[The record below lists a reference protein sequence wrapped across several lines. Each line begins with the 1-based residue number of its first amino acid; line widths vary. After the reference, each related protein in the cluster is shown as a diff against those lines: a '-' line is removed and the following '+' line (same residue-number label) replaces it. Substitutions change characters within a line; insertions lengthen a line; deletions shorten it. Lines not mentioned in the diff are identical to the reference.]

1 MKPDK
6 MDSRASKMERKTD
19 SARIVLD
26 FERNTANFTT
36 KLGSDES
43 VISNNRNRGTDHV
56 PSLKIG
62 PTEQLHDLN
71 GTEKDPEADSGMASL
86 NSYEYGFEQHN
97 EGEIFRW

>member
-1 MKPDK
+1 
-6 MDSRASKMERKTD
+6 MERKTD

-36 KLGSDES
+36 KLGRDES
-43 VISNNRNRGTDHV
+43 VISNHNRGTDHV

-97 EGEIFRW
+97 EGEIFR